1 MAITQ
6 LITIMILKTMPTRGS
21 HWKDLN
27 GIDRLGWRLDDV
39 PSTTAEEENGDN
51 DHNHDSY
58 NDFNHK

>member
-1 MAITQ
+1 MT
-6 LITIMILKTMPTRGS
+6 TTTMTMMLKVMCTRGS

-58 NDFNHK
+58 NDFNDK